1 MPQPQAIGTTAQIVV
16 KDAVKTAEY
25 YQQVLGF
32 EVLGYFPSKVSSAYV
47 ILQRNGVPIHFGGS
61 GQDTLHY
68 NRDLR
73 PGTPDF
79 LIWVPEIEA
88 YYQEVT
94 AKGARIAQEIIQRT
108 YGREFI
114 IEDCDGHWLHV
125 CD

>member
-1 MPQPQAIGTTAQIVV
+1 MEKPTVVGTTAQIVV
-16 KDAVKTAEY
+16 KDAVRTAEY
-25 YQQVLGF
+25 YQNVLGF
-32 EVLGYFPSKVSSAYV
+32 ELLSYFPSKISCAYV
-47 ILQRNGVPIHFGGS
+47 ILQRNGYPIHFGGS
-61 GQDTLHY
+61 DQDVMHY

-73 PGTPDF
+73 EGTPDF

-88 YYQEVT
+88 FYQEVT
-94 AKGARIAQEIIQRT
+94 ARGAKIAQEIIRRS